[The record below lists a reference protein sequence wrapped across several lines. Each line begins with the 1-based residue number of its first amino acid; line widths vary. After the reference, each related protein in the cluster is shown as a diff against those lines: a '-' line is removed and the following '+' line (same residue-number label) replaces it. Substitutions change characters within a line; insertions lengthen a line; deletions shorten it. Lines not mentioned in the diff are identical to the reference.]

1 MRELI
6 FRSHVRGGGWNWRQ
20 RAQVLDAVVRAF
32 LREDILLRLPKE
44 VFRGEDETWS
54 ESLLRGL
61 HQEPGGP
68 NWSRSRGVSKS
79 SSANYR
85 KWARKSVKRTC
96 GTP

>member
-6 FRSHVRGGGWNWRQ
+6 VKVTRQGSRWNWQQ

-61 HQEPGGP
+61 HQMQPG
-68 NWSRSRGVSKS
+68 
-79 SSANYR
+79 SAR
-85 KWARKSVKRTC
+85 A
-96 GTP
+96 